1 MARRKSTGGSRRG
14 TGRRPTSA
22 RGPRITLIPYP
33 GSRSIEAAGYL
44 SARRLMHIRYAGGRL
59 YAYKDVP
66 PAIYRD
72 FLEADSKGQFVNWH
86 IKPNFDYEEI
96 D

>member
-1 MARRKSTGGSRRG
+1 
-14 TGRRPTSA
+14 
-22 RGPRITLIPYP
+22 
-33 GSRSIEAAGYL
+33 
-44 SARRLMHIRYAGGRL
+44 MHIRYAGGRL